1 MPAQLNHLHSGS
13 ILRSRA
19 TLERMTATAYE
30 SGAGPDRDAGRVSM
44 VGLMAT
50 P

>member
-30 SGAGPDRDAGRVSM
+30 SGAGPDDAGRDSM